1 KKGTDMTIVAWG
13 SIVREVEKAVKLV
26 AEENIS
32 VEIIDLRTIAPID
45 EATILE
51 SVKKTGKFMVVSEA
65 VKSYG
70 PAAELITLV
79 NEKAFYSLEAAPVR
93 FTGFDITVPLAR
105 AEHYHFP
112 QPEKIA
118 AYIKKLAKARP

>member
-1 KKGTDMTIVAWG
+1 PVVFLEPKRIYRAGKQEVPAEMYQIPIGKAKVVKKGTDMTIVAWG

-26 AEENIS
+26 ADENIS

-70 PAAELITLV
+70 PAAELITL
-79 NEKAFYSLEAAPVR
+79 
-93 FTGFDITVPLAR
+93 
-105 AEHYHFP
+105 
-112 QPEKIA
+112 
-118 AYIKKLAKARP
+118 